1 MSSRPICRNR
11 KARFLYHIEES
22 WEAGIALLGSEVKA
36 LREGKANLQDSYAR
50 IDGGEVYLH
59 RLHIGPYG
67 AASASG
73 HEAKRVRKLLLHRR
87 EIRRLIGKV
96 EERGLTLVPL
106 SLYFRNGRV
115 KVELAL
121 ARGKRVHDRRQD
133 IRKREAER
141 EVRRALKT
149 RER

>member
-11 KARFLYHIEES
+11 KARHLYHIEES
-22 WEAGIALLGSEVKA
+22 WEAGIVLLGSEVKA
-36 LREGKANLQDSYAR
+36 LRDGKANLQDGYAR
-50 IDGGEVYLH
+50 LDGGEVFLH
-59 RLHIGPYG
+59 NLHIGPYD
-67 AASASG
+67 ASSAFG
-73 HEAKRVRKLLLHRR
+73 HEAKRVRKLLMHRR

-106 SLYFRNGRV
+106 GLYFRNGRV

-149 RER
+149 RSQ